1 MENSIAKLNADVIC
15 SMPDVKSPIVA
26 WKTS

>member
-1 MENSIAKLNADVIC
+1 MENSIAKLDADVSC
-15 SMPDVKSPIVA
+15 GTPSVKSPIVA